1 LLRKGAVIIK
11 STQENM
17 LYLSSTFSKLVKRRF
32 GKGPETCFTMSNGN
46 RLYIYMRNFITP
58 AEEVLLEN
66 NELNLAH
73 HFRSTV
79 INSVI
84 KEFIPDVT
92 KVFGG
97 KIDHFYY
104 DWNYHS
110 NTGIVLLENVPSP
123 DDVKVDAVFEN
134 TLFNLIE
141 VVGTRY
147 HKGPASL
154 KIVKFTQNIC
164 AIETKEVLLQLES
177 LVYEQGKLD
186 LLLHQAREIKSGY
199 LKNKKVFEDL
209 FNRIIEDIFI
219 VWDYENNRN
228 FFIFVFYKEYQ

>member
-1 LLRKGAVIIK
+1 MKGEVFIK

-17 LYLSSTFSKLVKRRF
+17 LYLSSTFSKLIKRRL
-32 GKGPETCFTMSNGN
+32 GKGPETCYMITKGN
-46 RLYIYMRNFITP
+46 RLYVYIRNFITP
-58 AEEVLLEN
+58 AEEVLLGN
-66 NELNLAH
+66 NELNLANQ
-73 HFRSTV
+73 FRSTV
-79 INSVI
+79 INAVI
-84 KEFIPDVT
+84 KEFIPEVT

-97 KIDHFYY
+97 AIEHFYH

-123 DDVKVDAVFEN
+123 DDVKVDSVFEN
-134 TLFNLIE
+134 TLFKLIE
-141 VVGTRY
+141 VVGTCY
-147 HKGPASL
+147 HKRPASL

-164 AIETKEVLLQLES
+164 AIETQEVLLQLES

-199 LKNKKVFEDL
+199 LRNKTLFEDL
-209 FNRIIEDIFI
+209 FNRLIEDIFI

-228 FFIFVFYKEYQ
+228 YLIFVFYKENQ